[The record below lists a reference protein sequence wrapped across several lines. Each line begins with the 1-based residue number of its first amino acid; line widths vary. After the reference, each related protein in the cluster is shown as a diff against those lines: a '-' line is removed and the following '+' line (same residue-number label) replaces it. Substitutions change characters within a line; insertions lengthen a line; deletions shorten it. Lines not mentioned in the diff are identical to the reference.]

1 MNLNQIHSVFFI
13 GIGGI
18 GMSALARY
26 FNSKAIPVFGY
37 DLTSTSLTK
46 EMESNGMSITYIDKV
61 DEIDASIKANKE
73 TTLVIYTPAIPSSN
87 TIWNYFQEENYT
99 LKKRAEVLGMITEQ
113 YKTIAVAGTHGKTT
127 TSSMIAVVMSES
139 ELKCNAFLGG
149 IATNYNSNLVLDDS
163 SDWVVVEADEYDRSF
178 LTLVP
183 NVALVTST
191 DADHLD
197 VYGDS
202 DSMDKSFQ
210 DFVNKVNPTGKVFL
224 QEEVKLS
231 FGNTET
237 YSLDN
242 KSSKYYAENISVVN
256 GDFVF
261 DAVTPFHCIECIK
274 IGINGL
280 HNIENALATIAVCQE
295 IGIDN
300 QTIKNGLE
308 NYKGVKRRFEYI
320 LKEKDLIF
328 IDDYAHHPTEIKA
341 LVSSVRRLY
350 PGKKITGVFQPH
362 LFSRTKD
369 FGDEFAN
376 ELSQMDEVIVLDI
389 YPARELPM
397 EGIDADFLLNK
408 MNGISKRKETKAT
421 VVETINKSE
430 LEVILTIGAG
440 DISTLIESIKKK
452 LIQQ

>member
-1 MNLNQIHSVFFI
+1 MNLNQIHTVFFI

-37 DLTSTSLTK
+37 DLTSTTLTK
-46 EMESNGMSITYIDKV
+46 EMESNGISITYK
-61 DEIDASIKANKE
+61 DELGEINSEIQENKE
-73 TTLVIYTPAIPSSN
+73 TTLVVYTPAIPEN
-87 TIWNYFQEENYT
+87 NVIWNYFKNESYT
-99 LKKRAEVLGMITEQ
+99 LKKRAEVLGMITEK

-127 TSSMIAVVMSES
+127 TSSMIAAVMDVSEV
-139 ELKCNAFLGG
+139 KCNAFLGG
-149 IATNYNSNLVLDDS
+149 IATNFNSNLVLDDS

-183 NVALVTST
+183 NIAVVTST

-224 QEEVKLS
+224 QEEVKLT

-242 KSSKYYAENISVVN
+242 KNSNYYAENISVIN

-261 DAVTPFHCIECIK
+261 HAVSPFGCIESIK

-295 IGIDN
+295 VGVDN
-300 QTIKNGLE
+300 ETIKKGLE
-308 NYKGVKRRFEYI
+308 NYRGVKRRFEYI
-320 LKEKDLIF
+320 LKTEELIF

-341 LVSSVRRLY
+341 LVSSVRKLY

-369 FGDEFAN
+369 FGDEFAK
-376 ELSQMDEVIVLDI
+376 ELSQLDEVIVLDI
-389 YPARELPM
+389 YPAREKPV

-408 MNGISKRKETKAT
+408 MNGISKRKESKET
-421 VVETINKSE
+421 VVKTLDKNE
-430 LEVILTIGAG
+430 LEVVLTIGAG
-440 DISTLIESIKKK
+440 DISTLVEPIKKQ
-452 LIQQ
+452 LTQ